1 MSQIIAKRQFP
12 PSNQESDLA
21 RDSRQRLARYA
32 KPKQSLTVHVTDTEH
47 SEPIELPAGAVGLL
61 LDILEAMAA
70 GRGVT
75 LIPEDAELTTVEAA
89 DILNVSRPYLIRLL
103 ENGDMPFRK
112 VGAHRRIRL
121 EDVMAYKEKV
131 DQERESVLDELVEDA
146 QDQNMGYEK

>member
-21 RDSRQRLARYA
+21 RASRQRLARYA
-32 KPKQSLTVHVTDTEH
+32 NPEQSLTVQVTDAEQA
-47 SEPIELPAGAVGLL
+47 EPIELPAGAVDLL

-89 DILNVSRPYLIRLL
+89 DILNVSRPYLVGLL
-103 ENGDMPFRK
+103 ENGTIPFRK
-112 VGAHRRIRL
+112 VGAHRRVRL
-121 EDVMAYKEKV
+121 EDVMAYKAQV
-131 DQERESVLDELVEDA
+131 DTERESILDKLTEDA
-146 QDQNMGYEK
+146 QE